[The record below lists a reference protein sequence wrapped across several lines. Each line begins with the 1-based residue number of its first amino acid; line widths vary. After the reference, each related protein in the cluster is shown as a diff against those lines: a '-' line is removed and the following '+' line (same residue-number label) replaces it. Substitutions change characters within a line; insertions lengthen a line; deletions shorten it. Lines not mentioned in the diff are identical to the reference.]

1 MRGVKVHRQEMVR
14 NLITGMGEAVLRL
27 ECGEE
32 GLDTLCSVLTK
43 VGEGDLDE
51 EDDGYYSSSDE
62 EGVVTEEM
70 AARGVGE
77 AGCVTVSDKIWN
89 SLVPRDLL
97 GVYRRQLRE
106 DSAGVEKSQGGR
118 PGPVD
123 AMLESLRTETKGLR
137 RTKRPETAKMFL
149 TWKNALKCRAILD
162 ARGVNASDPRKPPKF
177 RLPGL
182 EAIRHWMGRARPRR
196 VGGGRCRVFLA
207 KLDLQNAYW
216 SIRLP
221 TAWRS
226 VFVVGGRSGRRF
238 RYARLPFGW
247 AYSPVI
253 CQKLVS
259 SVIRGALSRRGVRGW
274 VYLDDILLSCRSKSR
289 LRGAVRDCIRRLRRA
304 GFIVGAKSE
313 PEPTE
318 RLGFIGKQ
326 IDTKAGTISNA
337 VGALVG
343 AFRAW
348 VRGVG
353 RGRLPSKVM
362 ERFLGKLCW
371 LSRPNAG
378 LGAFLAGAYRGLQ
391 SGKGVFGR
399 GVCKGVATVLL
410 FSCVP
415 QRCDPPGPGG
425 RGAREV
431 FVDAAPGG
439 KVFRL
444 GIVGGGITIDRR
456 CVRPGWTPC
465 SRRSCMRCTSLLRWH
480 PIVVLKEFVWVQT
493 AT

>member
-1 MRGVKVHRQEMVR
+1 MLLGRLRDAARAISEMRGVKVHRQEMVR

-62 EGVVTEEM
+62 EGVVTEDM

-97 GVYRRQLRE
+97 GVYRRQLRGE
-106 DSAGVEKSQGGR
+106 RGLKSHMGVSRGPWMQCWSPSELRLRDCAEQSAPRRQKC
-118 PGPVD
+118 
-123 AMLESLRTETKGLR
+123 SLRGRMRSNAEPFLMRGESTQATPGSPR
-137 RTKRPETAKMFL
+137 NSDCQGWRPSATGWGMR
-149 TWKNALKCRAILD
+149 AL
-162 ARGVNASDPRKPPKF
+162 GV
-177 RLPGL
+177 
-182 EAIRHWMGRARPRR
+182 W
-196 VGGGRCRVFLA
+196 GGGRCRVFLA

-216 SIRLP
+216 SIRVP
-221 TAWRS
+221 PAWRS

-304 GFIVGAKSE
+304 GFIVGPKSE
-313 PEPTE
+313 PDPTE

-337 VGALVG
+337 VGALVPRS
-343 AFRAW
+343 FPNFCPC
-348 VRGVG
+348 VG
-353 RGRLPSKVM
+353 
-362 ERFLGKLCW
+362 
-371 LSRPNAG
+371 G
-378 LGAFLAGAYRGLQ
+378 L
-391 SGKGVFGR
+391 
-399 GVCKGVATVLL
+399 LL
-410 FSCVP
+410 FENNTYTK
-415 QRCDPPGPGG
+415 
-425 RGAREV
+425 GA
-431 FVDAAPGG
+431 P
-439 KVFRL
+439 
-444 GIVGGGITIDRR
+444 
-456 CVRPGWTPC
+456 
-465 SRRSCMRCTSLLRWH
+465 
-480 PIVVLKEFVWVQT
+480 
-493 AT
+493 